1 MFVRCNERLE
11 RTVGKSGREVRPSHV
26 LVAKVQKQPRAMGRW
41 EGGSPSRES
50 SAESRGWGEGCT
62 GRQETGSEGSPPPWR
77 LSCSMCLV
85 PVWYS
90 CALRRQRGGTRRAFC
105 PPGMLL
111 VAEPGNPTLGKC
123 SSREGTPA
131 PVLGLASNEARW
143 LAREEG
149 DSGQRRGLASR
160 SHLMAPAGPSV
171 CLFTLTKHKGDS
183 L

>member
-90 CALRRQRGGTRRAFC
+90 CALRRQREEEQGELSVLQACYWWLSQETPRLGSALPEKGLPPLSLDWHLMRQGGW
-105 PPGMLL
+105 PGRKGT
-111 VAEPGNPTLGKC
+111 VG
-123 SSREGTPA
+123 REGGSPAVPTQWPPQA
-131 PVLGLASNEARW
+131 PVFAS
-143 LAREEG
+143 
-149 DSGQRRGLASR
+149 S
-160 SHLMAPAGPSV
+160 P
-171 CLFTLTKHKGDS
+171 
-183 L
+183 